1 VNTRKIKKSE
11 VLCFDISEDVFS
23 SDCHVFIGDKTVAL
37 IAMNKHLKKHYPNE
51 DSFTGSELAFCVG
64 VSIHFKNCRISYL
77 WFPRIPKTSKEH
89 GTLAHEFCHITIHYF
104 HQMEFPI
111 DKVHDEP
118 VCYFMKFLIMT
129 FWDKVDEWQEKTNKI
144 RKNSNKRG

>member
-23 SDCHVFIGDKTVAL
+23 SDCHIFIGREKAAL
-37 IAMNKHLKKHYPNE
+37 ISMNKHLKKHYPKE
-51 DSFTGSELAFCVG
+51 DMFTSADLSGCHG
-64 VSIHFKNCRISYL
+64 VAIQFKGYRISYL
-77 WFPRIPKTSKEH
+77 WLPSIPKVSAEH

-111 DKVHDEP
+111 DKGHDEP
-118 VCYFMKFLIMT
+118 ICYFMKFLIMT
-129 FWDKVDEWQEKTNKI
+129 FWDKVGEWQEKTNKI
-144 RKNSNKRG
+144 RKKK